1 MKIIVANVI
10 GFCAFIYSLLAYHK
24 KTKNKIFQNMIISNF
39 LNLVHYILL
48 GAYSGGITK
57 ILAILRDTIIIK
69 KEKYTKLLSN
79 FVLGIFLIIYI
90 ISGIFTYTN
99 IWSIFCILAAV
110 IYIIKVWNGD
120 EKTVKET
127 AFFCYF
133 LWLIY
138 NVSVYSVAGIVSNV
152 VSIISTFIAMKNTE
166 K

>member
-1 MKIIVANVI
+1 M
-10 GFCAFIYSLLAYHK
+10 
-24 KTKNKIFQNMIISNF
+24 
-39 LNLVHYILL
+39 VHYILL
-48 GAYSGGITK
+48 GAYSGCITK

-69 KEKYTKLLSN
+69 KEKYTKLSSN
-79 FVLGIFLIIYI
+79 FVVLIFLIIYI